1 MKELLLVAGGGA
13 MGAVSRYLVLVAAAN
28 LLGPNTPIG
37 TLIVNV
43 VGSFL
48 LGVLAE
54 GAAIVWTIPAQAQL
68 FIVVGF
74 LGAFTTFSTFSLDAV
89 VLYQR
94 GEFLAVA
101 VYILASVVLSVG
113 GLFAGLFVMRRL
125 LAPIF

>member
-1 MKELLLVAGGGA
+1 MVAGGGA

-28 LLGPNTPIG
+28 LLGPNTPFG

-43 VGSFL
+43 AGSFL

-54 GAAIVWTIPAQAQL
+54 GAALAWTIPAQAQL
-68 FIVVGF
+68 FLVVGF
-74 LGAFTTFSTFSLDAV
+74 LGAFTTFSAFSLDV
-89 VLYQR
+89 VLFYQR
-94 GEFLAVA
+94 GELLAVA
-101 VYILASVVLSVG
+101 GYILASVVLSVG